1 MTMPRL
7 APDGVGRG
15 CFMPCVALRGPLYGV
30 LCRENIG
37 TLLDEKCRV
46 EPVNALYS
54 GFSFWGLFRSA
65 EHGRKNDACGPLEGL
80 QAAGRWRG
88 VYRRHGQE
96 KTRPRKPRTGTGGI
110 QDFFAV
116 SQIIIIGSSRINRI
130 IKRGSPPFSG
140 GRVKPDK

>member
-1 MTMPRL
+1 MIIPRL
-7 APDGVGRG
+7 APGGVGRG

-30 LCRENIG
+30 LWCGNIG
-37 TLLDEKCRV
+37 TLPDGKD
-46 EPVNALYS
+46 ALRA
-54 GFSFWGLFRSA
+54 FKRPLRRLCFWGLFRSA

-140 GRVKPDK
+140 GRVKSG